1 MKKFIV
7 KYKWYLISL
16 IIVIVLFFVLK
27 DSVGLYFR
35 KYYNTENIK
44 SWLLSFGQL
53 SFVVFILLQVLQV
66 VLFFIPGEVTQI
78 AGGFIFGTF
87 WGTVLSTLGILIGA
101 AITFLAARAYGDKL
115 LKKILP
121 KKDYE
126 NVRAL
131 IDKPKNKLIIFLLY
145 LLPAFPKDALGY
157 VSGITPIKLREF
169 LLFSTLARLPGII
182 VSGYIGSNL
191 YHQKYLLAGIFGII
205 IVVIFA
211 VCMVKQ
217 DKILQY
223 MK

>member
-1 MKKFIV
+1 MKKFII

-16 IIVIVLFFVLK
+16 IALIVLFFTLK
-27 DSVGLYFR
+27 GSVGLYFR

-44 SWLLSFGQL
+44 NWILSFGQL

-101 AITFLAARAYGDKL
+101 AVTFLAARAYGDRL

-126 NVRAL
+126 NVKTL
-131 IDKPKNKLIIFLLY
+131 IDKPKNKLIIFFLY
-145 LLPAFPKDALGY
+145 LLPAFPKDVLGY
-157 VSGITPIKLREF
+157 VAGVTPIKFREF
-169 LLFSTLARLPGII
+169 LLFSTLARLPGIV
-182 VSGYIGSNL
+182 VSGFIGSNL
-191 YHQKYLLAGIFGII
+191 YHQKYWLAGIFGII
-205 IVVIFA
+205 IVVVFA

-217 DKILQY
+217 EKILQY
-223 MK
+223 LK